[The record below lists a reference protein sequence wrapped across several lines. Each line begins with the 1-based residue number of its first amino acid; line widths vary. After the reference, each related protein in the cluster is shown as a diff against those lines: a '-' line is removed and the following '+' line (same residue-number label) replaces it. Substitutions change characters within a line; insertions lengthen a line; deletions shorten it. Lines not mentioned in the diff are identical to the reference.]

1 MIDFHAHL
9 DLYPDPHDVV
19 RRCVDAGVHVLS
31 VTTTPSAFA
40 GTQALAAN
48 APRIRTALGLH
59 PQVVGERHRELP
71 LFASLLPT
79 ARYVGEI
86 GLDGGP
92 EFAATWLRQVAVFDT
107 ILGLCAKEGGRVFSV
122 HSRRAATEVLNAIE
136 RQPGAGTPVL
146 HWFSGTV
153 RELSR
158 ALSSECW
165 FSIGPAMLAG
175 TKGQK
180 LVASMPRERVLTES
194 DGPFAQLAGR
204 TLMPWD
210 VPATYP
216 VLARVWDTDISGVA
230 LQLRDNLCTLGTLAG
245 SV

>member
-1 MIDFHAHL
+1 MIHFHAHL

-19 RRCVDAGVHVLS
+19 RRCIDMGLHVLS

-59 PQVVGERHRELP
+59 PQVVGERYRELP
-71 LFASLLPT
+71 LFASLLPA

-122 HSRRAATEVLNAIE
+122 HSRRAASEVLNAIE
-136 RQPGAGTPVL
+136 RQPDAGTAVL
-146 HWFSGTV
+146 HWFSGTA

-158 ALSSECW
+158 AISYGCW

-194 DGPFAQLAGR
+194 DGPFAQLAGH

-216 VLARVWDTDISGVA
+216 VLAQLWDTDISDVA
-230 LQLRDNLCTLGTLAG
+230 LQLRDNLCTLGTLVG